1 MQKFL
6 TALACTA
13 MCGAAAAAEPL
24 QQMDVFALEWA
35 SDPRVAPDGN
45 TIAYSRVGYDL
56 MTDRSTASIWLV
68 DADGGNHRPLT
79 DIKGSLAR
87 WSPSGDR
94 VAFVARTDGGVQL
107 HMHWLTANRTT
118 PITQLTEAPTNLAWS
133 PDGQWL
139 AFAMLVPKTQKPFV
153 SLPKAPKG
161 AKWAPQ
167 PKVIETMLY
176 RADGAGYLK
185 EGFAHLFVVPAEGGV
200 PRQVTTGDFNHR
212 SNFVWAPDSAAL
224 YLSANRRD
232 DWEFEPTD
240 SEIYRVELATGEI
253 QALTDRY
260 GPDVGPA
267 LSPNGRYLAYRGY
280 DEEFLGYNV
289 SRVHVMDLQSDT
301 TQILAADL
309 DRNVD
314 SLQWRDNQSLYIGYT
329 EHGLGKVAVVT
340 LADRRN
346 VVVEQLGGAAISRPY
361 SGGSFHAA
369 GGRLAYT
376 HSLPDRPADVAV
388 VGRGGRSARGE
399 LTILTAL
406 NRDALQHKDL
416 ATIEAIEFPSS
427 LDGKT
432 IQAWVAKPPGF
443 DADKHYPLILEIHGG
458 PFAAYGPHFSAEV
471 QLYAAAGYV
480 VVYVNPRGSSSY
492 GKSFGNLIHHA
503 YPGGDYHDLMSA
515 VDVAIDKGWADPSR
529 LFVTGGSGGGI
540 LTAWIVTQT
549 DRFRAAVAAKPV
561 INWYSFVL
569 TADQYNF
576 FYRAWFPDL
585 PWNAPE
591 DYLARSP
598 IHFVHRVTTPT
609 MLLTGE
615 RDYRT
620 PISESEQFYQALKL
634 NKVETAMVR
643 VPDASHGI
651 AARPS
656 HLIAKTAHVL
666 EWFKRYDVNAKE
678 K

>member
-1 MQKFL
+1 MQKIL
-6 TALACTA
+6 TALVFAA
-13 MCGAAAAAEPL
+13 VCGTPAEAFSDTL
-24 QQMDVFALEWA
+24 QQMDVFTLEWA
-35 SDPRVAPDGN
+35 SDPQVAPNGS

-56 MTDRSTASIWLV
+56 MSDRTTASIWLV
-68 DADGGNHRPLT
+68 DDDGANHRPLT

-94 VAFVARTDGGVQL
+94 VAFVSRTDDRVQL
-107 HMHWLTANRTT
+107 HMHWLAANRTT
-118 PITQLTEAPTNLAWS
+118 PITQLTETPRNLAWS

-139 AFAMLVPKTQKPFV
+139 AFTMLVPKPQKPFV
-153 SLPKAPKG
+153 ELPKAPEG
-161 AKWAPQ
+161 ADWAPQ

-185 EGFAHLFVVPAEGGV
+185 EGFAHLFVVPAEGGT
-200 PRQVTTGDFNHR
+200 PRQVTSGDFNHR
-212 SNFVWAPDSAAL
+212 SNFAWAPDSRVV

-232 DWEFEPTD
+232 DWEYEPSD
-240 SEIYRVELATGEI
+240 SEIYRVDVATGEM
-253 QALTDRY
+253 QALTERY
-260 GPDVGPA
+260 GPDVSPA

-280 DEEFLGYNV
+280 DEELLGYNV
-289 SRVHVMDLQSDT
+289 ARVHVLDLTNDT
-301 TQILAADL
+301 SRVLAEDL

-329 EHGLGKVAVVT
+329 ASGLGKVDIVT
-340 LADRRN
+340 LSGTRKPI
-346 VVVEQLGGAAISRPY
+346 VEQLGGTSISRPY
-361 SGGSFHAA
+361 SGGNFHAA

-376 HSLPDRPADVAV
+376 HSVANRPANVAV
-388 VGRGGRSARGE
+388 VSRGGPSV
-399 LTILTAL
+399 LTAL
-406 NRDALQHKDL
+406 NRDALAHKDL
-416 ATIEAIEFPSS
+416 ATIETIEFASS
-427 LDGKT
+427 LDGKM

-443 DADKHYPLILEIHGG
+443 DANKRYPLILEIHGG

-471 QLYAAAGYV
+471 QLYGAAGYV
-480 VVYVNPRGSSSY
+480 VVYANPRGSSSY

-515 VDVAIDKGWADPSR
+515 VDYAIDEGWADPAR

-585 PWNAPE
+585 PWNVPE
-591 DYLARSP
+591 AYLSRSP
-598 IHFVHRVTTPT
+598 LHFVHRVTTPT

-634 NKVETAMVR
+634 TKVDTAMVR

-656 HLIAKTAHVL
+656 HLIAKVAHVL
-666 EWFKRYDVNAKE
+666 AWFERYDAAVDGD
-678 K
+678 

>member
-1 MQKFL
+1 MQKIL
-6 TALACTA
+6 TALVFAA
-13 MCGAAAAAEPL
+13 VCGTPAEAFSDTL

-35 SDPRVAPDGN
+35 SDPQVAPNGS

-56 MTDRSTASIWLV
+56 MSDRTTASIWLV
-68 DADGGNHRPLT
+68 DDDGANHRPLT

-94 VAFVARTDGGVQL
+94 VAFVSRTDDRVQL
-107 HMHWLTANRTT
+107 HMHWLAANRTT
-118 PITQLTEAPTNLAWS
+118 PITQLTETPRNLAWS

-139 AFAMLVPKTQKPFV
+139 AFTMLVPKPQKPFV
-153 SLPKAPKG
+153 ELPKAPEG
-161 AKWAPQ
+161 ADWAPQ

-185 EGFAHLFVVPAEGGV
+185 EGFAHLFVVPAEGGT
-200 PRQVTTGDFNHR
+200 PRQVTSGDFNHR
-212 SNFVWAPDSAAL
+212 SNFAWAPDSRVV

-232 DWEFEPTD
+232 DWEYEPSD
-240 SEIYRVELATGEI
+240 SEIYRVDVATGEM
-253 QALTDRY
+253 QALTERY
-260 GPDVGPA
+260 GPDVSPA

-280 DEEFLGYNV
+280 DEELLGYNIA
-289 SRVHVMDLQSDT
+289 RVHVLDLTNDT
-301 TQILAADL
+301 SRVLAEDL

-329 EHGLGKVAVVT
+329 ASGLGKVDIVT
-340 LADRRN
+340 LSGTRKPI
-346 VVVEQLGGAAISRPY
+346 VEQLGGTSISRPY
-361 SGGSFHAA
+361 SGGNFHAA

-376 HSLPDRPADVAV
+376 HSVANRPANVAV
-388 VGRGGRSARGE
+388 VGRGGPSV
-399 LTILTAL
+399 LTAL
-406 NRDALQHKDL
+406 NRDALAHKDL
-416 ATIEAIEFPSS
+416 ATIETIEFASS
-427 LDGKT
+427 LDGKM

-443 DADKHYPLILEIHGG
+443 DANKRYPLILEIHGG

-471 QLYAAAGYV
+471 QLYGAAGYV
-480 VVYVNPRGSSSY
+480 VVYANPRGSSSY

-515 VDVAIDKGWADPSR
+515 VDYAIDEGWADPAR

-585 PWNAPE
+585 PWNVPE
-591 DYLARSP
+591 AYLSRSP
-598 IHFVHRVTTPT
+598 LHFVHRVTTPT

-634 NKVETAMVR
+634 TKVDTAMVR

-656 HLIAKTAHVL
+656 HLIAKVAHIL
-666 EWFKRYDVNAKE
+666 AWFERYDAAVDGD
-678 K
+678 

>member
-1 MQKFL
+1 MQKTL
-6 TALACTA
+6 TALVFAA
-13 MCGAAAAAEPL
+13 VCGTPTEALSDTL
-24 QQMDVFALEWA
+24 QQMDVFTLEWA
-35 SDPRVAPDGN
+35 SDPQVAPNGN

-56 MTDRSTASIWLV
+56 MSDRTTASIWLV
-68 DADGGNHRPLT
+68 DDDGANHRPLT

-94 VAFVARTDGGVQL
+94 VAFVSRTDGGVQL
-107 HMHWLTANRTT
+107 HMHWLAANRTT
-118 PITQLTEAPTNLAWS
+118 PITQLTETPRNLAWS

-139 AFAMLVPKTQKPFV
+139 AFTMLVPKPQKPFV
-153 SLPKAPKG
+153 ELPKAPEG
-161 AKWAPQ
+161 ANWAPQ

-176 RADGAGYLK
+176 RADGTGYLK
-185 EGFAHLFVVPAEGGV
+185 EGFAHLFVVPAEGGT
-200 PRQVTTGDFNHR
+200 PRQVTSGDFNHR
-212 SNFVWAPDSAAL
+212 SNFAWAPDSRAV

-232 DWEFEPTD
+232 DWEYEPSD
-240 SEIYRVELATGEI
+240 SEIYRVDIATGEM
-253 QALTDRY
+253 QALTERY
-260 GPDVGPA
+260 GPDVDPA

-280 DEEFLGYNV
+280 DEELLGYNV
-289 SRVHVMDLQSDT
+289 SRVHVLDLTNDT
-301 TQILAADL
+301 SRVLAEDL

-329 EHGLGKVAVVT
+329 ASGLGKVDIVT
-340 LADRRN
+340 LSDTRKAI
-346 VVVEQLGGAAISRPY
+346 VEQLGGTSISRPY
-361 SGGSFHAA
+361 SGGDFHAA

-376 HSLPDRPADVAV
+376 HSVANRPANVAV
-388 VGRGGRSARGE
+388 VGRGGPNV
-399 LTILTAL
+399 LTAL
-406 NRDALQHKDL
+406 NRDALAHKDL
-416 ATIEAIEFPSS
+416 ATIEAIEFPSG
-427 LDGKT
+427 LDGKM

-443 DADKHYPLILEIHGG
+443 DANKRYPLILEIHGG

-480 VVYVNPRGSSSY
+480 VVYANPRGSSSY

-515 VDVAIDKGWADPSR
+515 VDYAIDEGWADSSR

-549 DRFRAAVAAKPV
+549 GRFRAAVAAKPV

-585 PWNAPE
+585 PWNVPDA
-591 DYLARSP
+591 YLARSP
-598 IHFVHRVTTPT
+598 VHFVHRVTTPT

-634 NKVETAMVR
+634 TKVDTAMVR

-656 HLIAKTAHVL
+656 HLIAKVAHVL
-666 EWFKRYDVNAKE
+666 AWFERYDTVVDGD
-678 K
+678 